1 MDNELQ
7 NYLQQTILPEFEV
20 RDVDSIEPIPL
31 SLVNRTFFVRSSG
44 GNYILQRMAQVFG
57 AGTLEDAALVTQH
70 LEKKHIPT
78 ITLLQSSQG
87 APYFADDSGYL
98 WKLMIVIPGE
108 TYHVVPSADIAREAG
123 RTLGQFLAGMADFD
137 STQLE
142 SPLKLHQTKNILD
155 DWRALETRAEQCVT
169 TEEWSLLASIAP
181 ELEKNL
187 LPDNL
192 PTRVVHGDPKIS
204 NILFATDQTETCMI
218 DLDTTMVH
226 TPLVDIGDAL
236 RSWCGSAEDDPNNT
250 FNMEYYTPALEG
262 ILESIQLSKE
272 EQVLIPQAVKMIT
285 LELAARFASDIVND
299 DYFGWDDTNYT
310 SRRQHNIAR
319 AIGMIALYRDMEQ
332 KIS

>member
-7 NYLQQTILPEFEV
+7 DYLTQVILPEFDIQEIE
-20 RDVDSIEPIPL
+20 SIEPIPL

-108 TYHVVPSADIAREAG
+108 TYHVVPSAEIARSAG
-123 RTLGQFLAGMADFD
+123 KTLGQFLAGMEDFD
-137 STQLE
+137 STKLN

-155 DWRALETRAEQCVT
+155 DWRALEAKAHELVTIEQ
-169 TEEWSLLASIAP
+169 WSLLKTIAP

-187 LPDNL
+187 LPENL

-204 NILFATDQTETCMI
+204 NILFATETTQTCMI

-236 RSWCGSAEDDPNNT
+236 RSWCGGQEDDPNNT
-250 FNMEYYTPALEG
+250 FNLDYYTPALEG
-262 ILESIQLSKE
+262 ILESIDLTQQ
-272 EQVLIPQAVKMIT
+272 EQELIPQATKMIT

-299 DYFGWDDTNYT
+299 NYFGWDDTKYA
-310 SRRQHNIAR
+310 SRRDHNIAR
-319 AIGMIALYRDMEQ
+319 SIGMITLYRDMTR
-332 KIS
+332 KLK